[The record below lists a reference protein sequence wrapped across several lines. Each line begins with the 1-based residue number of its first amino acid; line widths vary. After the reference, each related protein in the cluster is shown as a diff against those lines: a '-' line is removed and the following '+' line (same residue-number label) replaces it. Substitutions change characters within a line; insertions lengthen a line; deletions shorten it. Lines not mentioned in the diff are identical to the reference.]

1 MTHARALQKALRSE
15 ADTVFRKL
23 RDIAAPS
30 GTPFEHQS
38 IGYAFGYVEA
48 MLEKGHVE
56 EARDKLDR
64 LKNALAR
71 TGHTRRGV
79 PYLGGPYDGEID
91 AIDVRRGGSN
101 ESGRYVL
108 TEVRTVRSQTFHHGL
123 RGEDGRERQRRPVM
137 KSRAPDYDAWYSRTP
152 SQAEGERDETGE
164 GTATE
169 QHPDVPRSEPSQ
181 AEGER
186 GDDT

>member
-1 MTHARALQKALRSE
+1 MTHTRALQAQRSE

-38 IGYAFGYVEA
+38 IGYAFGHVEA

-56 EARDKLDR
+56 EARDKLDW

-79 PYLGGPYDGEID
+79 SYVGGTYDGGHNPDGEID
-91 AIDVRRGGSN
+91 ATDIRRGGSN

-108 TEVRTVRSQTFHHGL
+108 TEVKGVR
-123 RGEDGRERQRRPVM
+123 V
-137 KSRAPDYDAWYSRTP
+137 
-152 SQAEGERDETGE
+152 
-164 GTATE
+164 
-169 QHPDVPRSEPSQ
+169 
-181 AEGER
+181 
-186 GDDT
+186 